1 MQDPLDLLRP
11 SECRH
16 PEADAAR
23 RRLLART
30 LREVRRQRRLRRLQA
45 LGVLA
50 ASFAAGFFTLA
61 ALVPP
66 PCAPERALV
75 RPAEVPA
82 AITTPVALEW
92 QALDRPAE
100 APALYRRAGD
110 AYLSQGDPADALR
123 CYGNALDEPAAD
135 LEVSSDDSWLMIAI
149 KHARKKEMQAC
160 PPE

>member
-1 MQDPLDLLRP
+1 MQDPVDLLRP
-11 SECRH
+11 PALPDGEPLRG
-16 PEADAAR
+16 
-23 RRLLART
+23 RLLART

-75 RPAEVPA
+75 RPAEPPA
-82 AITTPVALEW
+82 VLSTPVALEW

-100 APALYRRAGD
+100 APVLYREAGD
-110 AYLSQGDPADALR
+110 AYLSQGDPAEALR
-123 CYGNALDEPAAD
+123 CYGNALDESAD

-149 KHARKKEMQAC
+149 KHARKQEMQAC
-160 PPE
+160 PSE